1 MKSNVYS
8 ITLGLIEIFVA
19 YLLFSYSPFY
29 INTYLKICIIWFFLS
44 FIFGHYKVSSN
55 LIWTEIKGQFKTLIT
70 AFVLQLM
77 LIFHY
82 RSFIIY
88 LVFFDLF
95 MFFFTVAL
103 NRTLRI
109 ILRNWLGR
117 KTLIIGTNYE
127 AYRVAAVANN
137 NRFALTVVKG
147 FVKWK
152 DEDVYEEIL
161 NEENTINTD
170 KLPIYEFDMI
180 NEIINERHI
189 DQVIIAIDDGSKED
203 YDIISRTLFDQ
214 VEIIKVLPKI
224 NFTMTFNSKIQDFD
238 GELLISTSDSK
249 LGSLAMGVKRII
261 DILAGIVGCIIL
273 VPLTGIVKVM
283 NNRSGDYDPIF
294 FKQERIGINGEP
306 IEIYKYRTMVP
317 NAEKLLEEMMENDP
331 KIREE
336 YLTNKKLK
344 DDPRVTKAGK
354 ILRKTSLDE
363 FPQFINVLKGE
374 MSLVG
379 PRPYLYREIDDMDIY
394 YESIIKCKPGITGM
408 WQANGRSDVGFI
420 ERCKFDDYYYKN
432 WSISLDMII
441 IYKTIKSVLYGKGA
455 L

>member
-1 MKSNVYS
+1 
-8 ITLGLIEIFVA
+8 
-19 YLLFSYSPFY
+19 
-29 INTYLKICIIWFFLS
+29 
-44 FIFGHYKVSSN
+44 
-55 LIWTEIKGQFKTLIT
+55 
-70 AFVLQLM
+70 
-77 LIFHY
+77 
-82 RSFIIY
+82 
-88 LVFFDLF
+88 

-161 NEENTINTD
+161 NEENSINTD
-170 KLPIYEFDMI
+170 KLPVYEFEVI

-203 YDIISRTLFDQ
+203 YDVISRTLFDQ

-238 GELLISTSDSK
+238 GELLISTSDSR

-317 NAEKLLEEMMENDP
+317 DAEKLLEEMMESDP

-379 PRPYLYREIDDMDIY
+379 PRPYLYREIKDMDIY